1 MQRNFREVYK
11 QMEDLSI
18 KDDAK
23 AAKALIGSGITVVEP
38 EAGFVEDVQSR
49 SRELWKKVATTGE
62 LPEAQ
67 LNQIYD
73 RLTQVRNEAN

>member
-1 MQRNFREVYK
+1 
-11 QMEDLSI
+11 MEDLSI

-62 LPEAQ
+62 LPEA
-67 LNQIYD
+67 
-73 RLTQVRNEAN
+73 